1 MSFDYEARETEHN
14 RLPPELMK
22 GGLNMKTIFGMLAVV
37 VPMANPAA
45 ADKADNSA
53 NHYLL
58 ACRDFLKGHLQKNPF
73 RQGQCAGIIEA
84 LDESAPFMPSG
95 RAACTPDG
103 VTVGQVVAVVVR
115 WLENHPQRGD
125 ERFISLA
132 LLALHDEWPCK

>member
-37 VPMANPAA
+37 VLMANPAA
-45 ADKADNSA
+45 AAKAYNSA

-58 ACRDFLKGHLQKNPF
+58 ACRDFLKGHLQKSPF

-84 LDESAPFMPSG
+84 LKESAPFMPSG

-103 VTVGQVVAVVVR
+103 VTVG
-115 WLENHPQRGD
+115 
-125 ERFISLA
+125 
-132 LLALHDEWPCK
+132 